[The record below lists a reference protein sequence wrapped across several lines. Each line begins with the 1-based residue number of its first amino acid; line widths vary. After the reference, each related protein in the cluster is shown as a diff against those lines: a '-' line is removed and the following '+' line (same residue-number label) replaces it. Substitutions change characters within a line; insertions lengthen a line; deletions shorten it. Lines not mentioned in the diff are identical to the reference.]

1 MQVGDNCDENLARF
15 LGIYIDENM
24 TFEGHI
30 KKLKSKLKSGIYA
43 LSTCNRAVPLRIRK
57 SIYSSLIESQLR
69 FGAIIYNEK
78 PYSLLQTLTFFHTLT
93 KYLKVSVF

>member
-1 MQVGDNCDENLARF
+1 MQVGDDCDENLVRF

-43 LSTCNRAVPLRIRK
+43 LSTCNRAV
-57 SIYSSLIESQLR
+57 Y
-69 FGAIIYNEK
+69 
-78 PYSLLQTLTFFHTLT
+78 LL
-93 KYLKVSVF
+93 